1 MTVDAIALD
10 DGDHGDVFLRARAY
24 DAVLHFQFD
33 ISSLSHEGTY
43 AVDGLD
49 KSGALFDIHMGG
61 KIIRSE
67 ERMLHGI
74 GEGGLARRDLVIETV
89 LSIFGDELAFA
100 DNGLDL
106 EGAWLVDEEDVSV
119 FPRRDRTDV
128 VIDLIGFRRIDGAH
142 LDGSHRCDAGLDSQ
156 TDDVVDV
163 TVCKDAACVNVIG
176 AEAGVT
182 RHARAAFRDGTD
194 IFIQEFRHGRFT
206 DDGMDAFSGFF
217 QKFFMIVA
225 FVIDTDTAHEIF
237 IEVFTASERAAAK
250 DRTVTLLGLD
260 DGIQRILILG
270 HDGFTDELP
279 DAVAAGVLMISLM
292 VFRCDIVR
300 DGGLR
305 DGVGRLVRKCPENL
319 QWGRIDFFKN
329 ILEPIDTNDGNIF
342 IKSADDAR
350 GAMRH
355 DGFCKAGHA
364 HLAAFDMDVAVD
376 EPRSE
381 ILSLRI
387 DDLRMFIDVVG
398 NVLLYRGDLAFVN
411 GNVRL
416 IVFTGIDID
425 QGTAHDRHVRFD
437 AASAGVNVG
446 SEQFSSQH
454 MILLCKKIDRSYKY
468 SGFSGFTKVR
478 IRSLSAFP

>member
-1 MTVDAIALD
+1 MDAITLD
-10 DGDHGDVFLRARAY
+10 DGDQGNVFLRTRAY
-24 DAVLHFQFD
+24 DAVFHFQFD

-43 AVDGLD
+43 AMDGLD

-89 LSIFGDELAFA
+89 LSFFGDELAFA
-100 DNGLDL
+100 DDGLDM
-106 EGAWLVDEEDVSV
+106 ECAWLVDEEDVSV
-119 FPRRDRTDV
+119 FPRRDRADV

-163 TVCKDAACVNVIG
+163 TVCKDAACMNIIG

-194 IFIQEFRHGRFT
+194 IFIQEFCHGRFT

-225 FVIDTDTAHEIF
+225 FMVDTDAAHEIF
-237 IEVFTASERAAAK
+237 IEVFAASERAAAE
-250 DRTVTLLGLD
+250 DRTVTLLCFD

-270 HDGFTDELP
+270 HDGFADKLP
-279 DAVAAGVLMISLM
+279 DAVAAGVLMIFLM
-292 VFRCDIVR
+292 IFCRDIVR

-305 DGVGRLVRKCPENL
+305 DGIGRLVWKRPENL
-319 QWGRIDFFKN
+319 QRGSIDFLEN
-329 ILEPIDTNDGNIF
+329 IFEPIDTDDGNIF

-355 DGFCKAGHA
+355 DSFCEAGHA

-376 EPRSE
+376 EPRSKV
-381 ILSLRI
+381 LSFRI
-387 DDLRMFIDVVG
+387 DDPRLIIDVVG
-398 NVLLYRGDLAFVN
+398 NVLLYRGNLAFVN

-425 QGTAHDRHVRFD
+425 QGTTHDRHVRFD
-437 AASAGVNVG
+437 AASTGVNVG

-454 MILLCKKIDRSYKY
+454 MILLCKK
-468 SGFSGFTKVR
+468 
-478 IRSLSAFP
+478 